1 MPAAGENPQLIGGIF
16 RRRYQPF
23 GVLDRNARG
32 GDPLQLFEDDR
43 RSPSARI
50 GRSTKGVCIRRSG

>member
-23 GVLDRNARG
+23 GVLDRNDSVFVAMN
-32 GDPLQLFEDDR
+32 EE
-43 RSPSARI
+43 
-50 GRSTKGVCIRRSG
+50 T